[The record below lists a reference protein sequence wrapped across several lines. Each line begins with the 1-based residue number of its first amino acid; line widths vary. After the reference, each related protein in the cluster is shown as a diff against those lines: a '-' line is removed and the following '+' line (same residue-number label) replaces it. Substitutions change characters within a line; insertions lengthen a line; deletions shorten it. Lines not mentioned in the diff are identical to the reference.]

1 MQVWARDPNR
11 VRKGQLTPLSAQ
23 CVLRESGV
31 GTWSI
36 TVDESSQWSPVVQ
49 EGWGVVVM
57 DGDTTV
63 FSGPVTEIQVEQNGT
78 ERDVTIT
85 GVTDMHVLAD
95 RLVYPNPAQG
105 FNAQTISHYKAKGPA
120 ETLILDMIRGQCTPD
135 EAWVTRVRRTPGL
148 VVPASL
154 GRGATTSVEARF
166 TRLLDEVKAL
176 ATVGGLVVD
185 IVQDG
190 TDLPLTIREP
200 ADKSRSVRFMQDSG
214 LGAYTV
220 HNTAPT
226 ITTVILGAQGEGAS
240 RTITGKSAPNETR
253 WGSRRIESFSDRRD
267 TEDSDE
273 HDKTM
278 TEVLAEGGPAG
289 SATFEV
295 AETNDLRYGTH
306 FRLGDIVSVVLPGG
320 QTITDGVRY
329 VEITW
334 DPYGRDVK
342 VTVGDESTD
351 EPLAPKELQAL
362 KTLQR
367 SVRGLAVRR

>member
-1 MQVWARDPNR
+1 VQVWARDPNR

-63 FSGPVTEIQVEQNGT
+63 FSGPVTEIQVDQNGQ
-78 ERDVTIT
+78 ERDVTLS

-120 ETLILDMIRGQCTPD
+120 ETLILNMVQGQCTPD
-135 EAWVTRVRRTPGL
+135 EAWPTRVRRTPGL
-148 VVPASL
+148 TLPVSL
-154 GRGATTSVEARF
+154 GRGVTTSVEARF

-190 TDLPLTIREP
+190 TDLPLIIREP
-200 ADKSRSVRFMQDSG
+200 RDKSRSVRFMQDSG

-220 HNTAPT
+220 KNTAPT
-226 ITTVILGAQGEGAS
+226 VTTVILGAQGEGAS

-253 WGSRRIESFSDRRD
+253 WGARRIEQFSDRRD
-267 TEDSDE
+267 TEDADE
-273 HDKTM
+273 HQKTM
-278 TEVLAEGGPAG
+278 TEVLAEGGPSG

-295 AETNDLRYGTH
+295 AETNDLRYGAH
-306 FRLGDIVSVVLPGG
+306 FQLGDVVSVVLPGG
-320 QTITDGVRY
+320 NTITDGVRY

-334 DPYGRDVK
+334 DPYGREVK
-342 VTVGDESTD
+342 LTVGDESTD

>member
-78 ERDVTIT
+78 ERDVTLT

-95 RLVYPNPAQG
+95 RLVYPNPALGYDMQDR
-105 FNAQTISHYKAKGPA
+105 SHYKAKGAA
-120 ETLILDMIRGQCTPD
+120 ETLILDLIRGQCIP
-135 EAWVTRVRRTPGL
+135 ESGPVSVTRATPGL
-148 VVPASL
+148 VVPATL
-154 GRGATTSVEARF
+154 GRGSATSVEARF
-166 TRLLDEVKAL
+166 TRLLDEVQAL

-190 TDLPLTIREP
+190 TDLPLIIREP
-200 ADKSRSVRFMQDSG
+200 RDKSRSVRFMQDSG

-220 HNTAPT
+220 KNTAPT

-240 RTITGKSAPNETR
+240 RTITGKNGTYEDR
-253 WGSRRIESFSDRRD
+253 WGARRIESFSDRRD
-267 TEDSDE
+267 TEDADE

-278 TEVLAEGGPAG
+278 TEVLAEGGPSG

-295 AETNDLRYGTH
+295 AETPGLRYGEH
-306 FRLGDIVSVVLPGG
+306 FQLGDIVTVALPGG

-334 DPYGRDVK
+334 DPYGREVK
-342 VTVGDESTD
+342 LTVGDESTD